1 MPGELFSLAVEM
13 MDELN
18 QSASGFLQ
26 LDVRNENN
34 QVAIQ
39 LAILQWLLVCIY
51 IAIN

>member
-26 LDVRNENN
+26 LDVRNE
-34 QVAIQ
+34 VAIQ
-39 LAILQWLLVCIY
+39 LSILQWFLVCIY